1 MKKFLLPILVSMM
14 TFLITIT
21 ITDKP
26 VQAMSQKSLNNRV
39 YLVTFINS
47 NGYTTAHQYVFFTT
61 NGKSAYVNVT
71 DTDQSGK
78 PVITK
83 DSTKEEKAAP
93 RTINRYLADR
103 TILNKATSKKYY
115 KIKNNKVTI
124 DNGLIT
130 KKSSGKLKRVVIL
143 RNSLLISLMALK
155 NTTVFYSRWPKKI
168 INIDNFTQF

>member
-1 MKKFLLPILVSMM
+1 MKKFLLPILINMM
-14 TFLITIT
+14 SFFVALTIT
-21 ITDKP
+21 NKP
-26 VQAMSQKSLNNRV
+26 VQAMSQKALNNRV

-93 RTINRYLADR
+93 RTINRYLVDN

-115 KIKNNKVTI
+115 KMWQ
-124 DNGLIT
+124 
-130 KKSSGKLKRVVIL
+130 S
-143 RNSLLISLMALK
+143 
-155 NTTVFYSRWPKKI
+155 
-168 INIDNFTQF
+168 

>member
-1 MKKFLLPILVSMM
+1 MKKFLLPLLTIVMVFFSL
-14 TFLITIT
+14 TIT
-21 ITDKP
+21 E
-26 VQAMSQKSLNNRV
+26 QSAHAMSQKSMNNHV

-78 PVITK
+78 PIVTK

-103 TILNKATSKKYY
+103 KILNKATKKKYY
-115 KIKNNKVTI
+115 KIKGSRVTI
-124 DNGLIT
+124 DNGIMT
-130 KKSSGKLKRVVIL
+130 KKSSGKIEKDGNLEKFTVDFPEGTQKYNRVTFQ
-143 RNSLLISLMALK
+143 MAQK
-155 NTTVFYSRWPKKI
+155 DYQYR
-168 INIDNFTQF
+168 

>member
-1 MKKFLLPILVSMM
+1 MKKFLLPILISMM
-14 TFLITIT
+14 SFFVALTIT
-21 ITDKP
+21 NKP
-26 VQAMSQKSLNNRV
+26 VQAMSQKALNNRV

-93 RTINRYLADR
+93 RTINRYLVDN

-115 KIKNNKVTI
+115 KIKDNKVTI
-124 DNGLIT
+124 NNGLMT
-130 KKSSGKLKRVVIL
+130 KKSTCKIEKGGNLEKFTVDFPEGTQKYDRVVFQ
-143 RNSLLISLMALK
+143 MAQK
-155 NTTVFYSRWPKKI
+155 DYQYR
-168 INIDNFTQF
+168 

>member
-1 MKKFLLPILVSMM
+1 MKKFLLPILISMM
-14 TFLITIT
+14 SFFVALTIT
-21 ITDKP
+21 NKP
-26 VQAMSQKSLNNRV
+26 VQAMSQKALNNRV

-93 RTINRYLADR
+93 RTINRYLVDN

-115 KIKNNKVTI
+115 KIKDNKVTI
-124 DNGLIT
+124 NNGLMT
-130 KKSSGKLKRVVIL
+130 KKSTGKIEKGGNLEKFTVDFPEDTQKYDRVVL
-143 RNSLLISLMALK
+143 QMAQK
-155 NTTVFYSRWPKKI
+155 DYQYR
-168 INIDNFTQF
+168 

>member
-26 VQAMSQKSLNNRV
+26 IQAMSQKSLNNRV

-61 NGKSAYVNVT
+61 NGKSAYVNIT

-130 KKSSGKLKRVVIL
+130 KKSSRKIEKGGNLVKFTVNFPDGTQKYDRVL
-143 RNSLLISLMALK
+143 FQMAQK
-155 NTTVFYSRWPKKI
+155 DYQYR
-168 INIDNFTQF
+168 

>member
-1 MKKFLLPILVSMM
+1 MKKYLLSIIIAVM
-14 TFLITIT
+14 TFFITLT

-26 VQAMSQKSLNNRV
+26 AQAMTQKSLNNHV

-78 PVITK
+78 PVVNK

-93 RTINRYLADR
+93 RTINRYLVDR
-103 TILNKATSKKYY
+103 KLLNKAASKKYY
-115 KIKNNKVTI
+115 KIKENKVTI

-130 KKSSGKLKRVVIL
+130 KKSTGNIEKGGKVEKFTVNFPDGTQKYDRVL
-143 RNSLLISLMALK
+143 FQMAQRD
-155 NTTVFYSRWPKKI
+155 YQYR
-168 INIDNFTQF
+168 

>member
-1 MKKFLLPILVSMM
+1 MKKFLLPILINMM
-14 TFLITIT
+14 SFFVALTIT
-21 ITDKP
+21 NKP
-26 VQAMSQKSLNNRV
+26 VQAMSQKALNNRV

-93 RTINRYLADR
+93 RTINRYLVDN

-115 KIKNNKVTI
+115 KIKDNKVTI
-124 DNGLIT
+124 NNGLMT
-130 KKSSGKLKRVVIL
+130 KKSTGKIEKGGNLEKFTVDFPEGTQKYDRVVFQ
-143 RNSLLISLMALK
+143 MAQK
-155 NTTVFYSRWPKKI
+155 DYQYR
-168 INIDNFTQF
+168 

>member
-1 MKKFLLPILVSMM
+1 MKKFLLPILINMM
-14 TFLITIT
+14 SFFVALTIT
-21 ITDKP
+21 NKP
-26 VQAMSQKSLNNRV
+26 VQAMSQKALNNRV

-83 DSTKEEKAAP
+83 DSTKEEKATP
-93 RTINRYLADR
+93 RTINRYLVDN

-115 KIKNNKVTI
+115 KIKDNKVTI
-124 DNGLIT
+124 NNGLMT
-130 KKSSGKLKRVVIL
+130 KKSTGKIEKGGNLEKFTVDFPEGTQKYDRVVFQ
-143 RNSLLISLMALK
+143 MAQK
-155 NTTVFYSRWPKKI
+155 DYQYR
-168 INIDNFTQF
+168 